1 MSKQNHFF
9 TIVFITVL
17 FISHICFN
25 VEGATVTELLAIDKG
40 GVGFGGGGP
49 PGPPPGGG
57 GGGGGSTDSTIL
69 DWVKVTYPDDVTSCK
84 QVTFTNGS
92 GYPVS

>member
-1 MSKQNHFF
+1 MSKQNHFSSIF
-9 TIVFITVL
+9 FIAVV

-25 VEGATVTELLAIDKG
+25 EGATVTELLAIDKG
-40 GVGFGGGGP
+40 GTMGGGGP
-49 PGPPPGGG
+49 PHGGG